1 MCYILYIETN
11 VLKVNGKSNV
21 YSLYFNPN
29 QRNSRIWIKF
39 MLYGFKKNNIT
50 NLTLRDLYF
59 R

>member
-39 MLYGFKKNNIT
+39 MLYGLKKQYHKFN
-50 NLTLRDLYF
+50 F
-59 R
+59 A